1 MRVDTTS
8 VRAGVGD
15 RPARLIARWSLV
27 TLALIAVLTAL
38 IGLAFAGSSVRI
50 AEGVHIAG
58 VDVSGLTK
66 KEARTLLER
75 RFDRVARVPVVFT
88 AGGEEYPIKA
98 TTLGVEA
105 DWATAVESAAREGE
119 GFGPVRGFKRL
130 QTRFFGS
137 EIAPPVQAYEAALDF
152 KLAGLA
158 RAIDQRHVEAKLVRR
173 GLAVET
179 VPGQSGRRLARDAA
193 AARIVRALA
202 RLERG
207 QPIALPVRLDPVDVT
222 EADLA
227 PAAAQART
235 ALSAPVRLEYE
246 GTRWKLPRWRIAE
259 LLSLPVAGTT
269 DVAIAGPG
277 AEAWF
282 AKLRKTVE
290 RPPADA
296 TFRPVGDGIEIVPAK
311 DGLAVD
317 VPATAKAL
325 LAAAVSTGERS
336 ATLVV
341 RTAEAEL
348 TTAEA
353 QAMGIE
359 RRLASYTT
367 LYAGTP
373 DRITNLQLGVAPAQR
388 RAHRPGRHVLLQRPC
403 RRAHDRA
410 RLPAGARDHQGRV
423 RRGRRRRRLAGRDDR
438 LQRRVGGGAEDR
450 RAQPALALHQPLPA
464 RPRRDRQLSG
474 PRPQV
479 RQRHAEVDL
488 RRRRVGRSRHHGLD
502 LRGGPER
509 RVESGTG
516 SIRETGPAPI
526 RRVKDPTLLK
536 GETTVEEEGSPA
548 RATAVTR
555 KVYDEEG
562 TLLHDETW
570 NTSYR
575 GEYRIIRVGTKPP
588 PKPQDEAEGRDAGA
602 AADADRARYDS
613 AVATAST
620 NHCGSRIGRC
630 VTRSTIAC
638 DVDPSATTSPSRST
652 TYS

>member
-1 MRVDTTS
+1 MRLV
-8 VRAGVGD
+8 
-15 RPARLIARWSLV
+15 ARWILV
-27 TLALIAVLTAL
+27 SLALLAVVTAL
-38 IGLAFAGSSVRI
+38 VGLAFAGSSARI

-58 VDVSGLTK
+58 VDVGGLTP
-66 KEARTLLER
+66 KEAQALLES
-75 RFDRVARVPVVFT
+75 RFERVARVPIVFT
-88 AGGEEYPIKA
+88 AGGEDYPIKA

-105 DWATAVESAAREGE
+105 DWATAIDSAARAGE

-137 EIAPPVQAYEAALDF
+137 EIAPPVQAYEAALEF
-152 KLAGLA
+152 KLATLA
-158 RAIDQRHVEAKLVRR
+158 REIDRRHVEAKLVRR
-173 GLAVET
+173 GLSVEV
-179 VPGQSGRRLARDAA
+179 VPGQSGQSLAQDIAA
-193 AARIVRALA
+193 GRVVRALA

-207 QPIALPVRLDPVDVT
+207 QPIALPVRLDPVEVT
-222 EADLA
+222 AADLA

-259 LLSLPVAGTT
+259 LLSLPVAGATG
-269 DVAIAGPG
+269 VAIAGPG

-296 TFRPVGDGIEIVPAK
+296 TFRPVGDGIEVLAAK

-325 LAAAVSTGERS
+325 LAAAVAPGERT

-373 DRITNLQLGVAPAQR
+373 DRITNLQLGASLLNGALVAPGATFSFNDR
-388 RAHRPGRHVLLQRPC
+388 VGERTIERGFRPAPVIIK
-403 RRAHDRA
+403 DEYEE
-410 RLPAGARDHQGRV
+410 D
-423 RRGRRRRRLAGRDDR
+423 
-438 LQRRVGGGAEDR
+438 VGGGVSQVATTVFNAAWEAGLKIAER
-450 RAQPALALHQPLPA
+450 NPHSLYISRYQLG
-464 RPRRDRQLSG
+464 RDATVNY
-474 PRPQV
+474 P
-479 RQRHAEVDL
+479 D
-488 RRRRVGRSRHHGLD
+488 LD
-502 LRGGPER
+502 LKFINDTPKWVFVAGASGGAGITVSIYGGGPER

-536 GETTVEEEGSPA
+536 GQTEIEESGSPA

-555 KVYDEEG
+555 TVYDEQG
-562 TLLHDETW
+562 AVLHDETW

-588 PKPQDEAEGRDAGA
+588 PKPEPKAKPKAEKPAPPPPTE
-602 AADADRARYDS
+602 
-613 AVATAST
+613 TA
-620 NHCGSRIGRC
+620 
-630 VTRSTIAC
+630 
-638 DVDPSATTSPSRST
+638 PTTT
-652 TYS
+652 TQP